1 MHTDSPMPLTQ
12 LSFDEQTLLDIMEMR
27 GFKVHAYNDHPW
39 ELELPNGHC
48 HIIAKAPSYSEIQ
61 VAFVMFQ
68 QVNHHYP

>member
-1 MHTDSPMPLTQ
+1 MQSTAQNS
-12 LSFDEQTLLDIMEMR
+12 DEQTMLDIMEMR

-39 ELELPNGHC
+39 ELELPNGEC
-48 HIIAKAPSYSEIQ
+48 HIITKASGYSEIQ